1 MKKIL
6 TGVAASSGKAEGIAR
21 IVTSDADLEAF
32 QEGEILVTKI
42 TDPTMTIAMNQASA
56 IVCDIG
62 GITSHPA
69 IISRELGIPCV
80 VNAKTATQA
89 IKTGDKIL
97 VDANEGA
104 IYAVD

>member
-6 TGVAASSGKAEGIAR
+6 TGIAASSGKVEGTAR
-21 IVTSDADLEAF
+21 VVASDADLEAF
-32 QEGEILVTKI
+32 QEGEILIAKI
-42 TDPTMTIAMNQASA
+42 TDPTMTIAMNRSAA

-62 GITSHPA
+62 GITSHPS

-80 VNAKTATQA
+80 VATRNATQI
-89 IKTGDKIL
+89 IKTGDKIV
-97 VDANEGA
+97 VDANEGT